1 MKGNSISIEPNIII
15 MSEFHAP
22 TVLKEV
28 PEHVVC
34 PDNDALS
41 FLPAGVTL
49 KRDVEVFLESGD
61 CYYTIK

>member
-1 MKGNSISIEPNIII
+1 